1 MHDEHWPEQ
10 RRVQKLTRTCRR
22 ERCVAVTREVD
33 AMTLD
38 GQTGFERRPSPSR
51 APLVQR
57 ARHLGT
63 QANARLTSSTALVLL
78 VLLAIEGVTVVRV
91 GSMLTLH
98 VFIGM
103 LLVPPVLVKLASTFW
118 RFAKYYTGSRE
129 YREKG
134 PPPAMLR
141 LLGPFVAITTIILF
155 ASGIVLLLGPTAW
168 RGDMSLL
175 HKASFV
181 VWFACMTVH
190 VLGHFKETAQLSTQD
205 WVRRTRA
212 RVAGSRSRRLV
223 ITTSLA
229 SGVLLAFATI
239 PSVGHWVGAR

>member
-1 MHDEHWPEQ
+1 
-10 RRVQKLTRTCRR
+10 
-22 ERCVAVTREVD
+22 
-33 AMTLD
+33 MTLD
-38 GQTGFERRPSPSR
+38 GQTVFERRPGPSR
-51 APLVQR
+51 APEVQLS
-57 ARHLGT
+57 RHLGT

-78 VLLAIEGVTVVRV
+78 VLLALEGVTVVRV

-190 VLGHFKETAQLSTQD
+190 VLGHFKETAQLSTRD

-223 ITTSLA
+223 MTTSLA
-229 SGVLLAFATI
+229 SGVLLALATI

>member
-1 MHDEHWPEQ
+1 
-10 RRVQKLTRTCRR
+10 
-22 ERCVAVTREVD
+22 
-33 AMTLD
+33 MTID
-38 GQTGFERRPSPSR
+38 DHTVFERRPSPSH
-51 APLVQR
+51 APGAQR

-63 QANARLTSSTALVLL
+63 KANARLTSSTALVLL
-78 VLLAIEGVTVVRV
+78 VLLAIEGVTVLRV

-103 LLVPPVLVKLASTFW
+103 LLVPPVLVKMASTFW

-134 PPPAMLR
+134 PPPVVLR

-190 VLGHFKETAQLSTQD
+190 VLGHFKETTHLSTKD
-205 WVRRTRA
+205 WVRRTRG
-212 RVAGSRSRRLV
+212 RVAGSRSRRLL
-223 ITTSLA
+223 ITTSLTG
-229 SGVLLAFATI
+229 GVLLAFATI
-239 PSVGHWVGAR
+239 PSVGTWLAAR

>member
-1 MHDEHWPEQ
+1 
-10 RRVQKLTRTCRR
+10 
-22 ERCVAVTREVD
+22 
-33 AMTLD
+33 MTMD
-38 GQTGFERRPSPSR
+38 GQTVFERHPSPSR
-51 APLVQR
+51 ARGVQR

-63 QANARLTSSTALVLL
+63 KANARLTSSTALVLL
-78 VLLAIEGVTVVRV
+78 VLLAIEGVTVLRV
-91 GSMLTLH
+91 GSLLTLH

-134 PPPAMLR
+134 PPPVVLR

-190 VLGHFKETAQLSTQD
+190 VLGHFNETRQLSTKD

-239 PSVGHWVGAR
+239 PSVGHWWGAR

>member
-1 MHDEHWPEQ
+1 MTVDD
-10 RRVQKLTRTCRR
+10 RT
-22 ERCVAVTREVD
+22 V
-33 AMTLD
+33 
-38 GQTGFERRPSPSR
+38 FERRPSPSH
-51 APLVQR
+51 
-57 ARHLGT
+57 ARGT
-63 QANARLTSSTALVLL
+63 QRTRHMGTKANARLTSSTALVLL
-78 VLLAIEGVTVVRV
+78 VLLAIEGVTVLRV
-91 GSMLTLH
+91 GSLLTLH

-134 PPPAMLR
+134 PPTVVLR
-141 LLGPFVAITTIILF
+141 LLGPFVALTTIILF

-181 VWFACMTVH
+181 VWFGCMTIH
-190 VLGHFKETAQLSTQD
+190 VLGHFKETAKLSTKD
-205 WVRRTRA
+205 WVRRSRA
-212 RVAGSRSRRLV
+212 RVAGSRSRRLL

-239 PSVGHWVGAR
+239 PSVGTWLGAR

>member
-1 MHDEHWPEQ
+1 M
-10 RRVQKLTRTCRR
+10 T
-22 ERCVAVTREVD
+22 VD
-33 AMTLD
+33 DHTA
-38 GQTGFERRPSPSR
+38 FERRPSPSH
-51 APLVQR
+51 
-57 ARHLGT
+57 ARSRTSHARRSPRTRRFGAE
-63 QANARLTSSTALVLL
+63 ANARLTSSTALVLL
-78 VLLAIEGVTVVRV
+78 VLLAIEGLTVVSVR
-91 GSMLTLH
+91 SLLTLH

-134 PPPAMLR
+134 PPPVVLR
-141 LLGPFVAITTIILF
+141 LLGPFVAITTVLLF
-155 ASGIVLLLGPTAW
+155 ASGILLLLGPTAW
-168 RGDMSLL
+168 RPDMSLL

-223 ITTSLA
+223 ITTCLA
-229 SGVLLAFATI
+229 SGVVLAIASI
-239 PSVGHWVGAR
+239 PSVGPWLGAR